1 MDRNVVHL
9 EQILTA
15 FESADPATLDMLRD
29 SSMEEIR
36 HVFQDC
42 SVDFL
47 NTGLAKFTEIEE
59 YEWCDKIKT
68 LIAEKEGKKIGH

>member
-1 MDRNVVHL
+1 MDKQIVHL

-15 FESADPATLDMLRD
+15 FENADPATLDMLRD

-36 HVFQDC
+36 HVFQDS

-47 NTGLAKFTEIEE
+47 KAGLAKFTEIEE
-59 YEWCDKIKT
+59 YEWCDKIKV
-68 LIAEKEGKKIGH
+68 LITEKEGKKIGH